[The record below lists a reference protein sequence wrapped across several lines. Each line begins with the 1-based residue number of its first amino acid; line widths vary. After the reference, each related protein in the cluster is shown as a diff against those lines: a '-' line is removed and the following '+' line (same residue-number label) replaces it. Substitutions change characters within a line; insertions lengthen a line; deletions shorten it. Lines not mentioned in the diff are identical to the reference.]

1 MMYNPETNHSIFVEK
16 QIRVPTFT
24 MAYEHSHSYC
34 EIFYLKTGSCVY
46 YINGNMVNLSAG
58 DFFVVPPLVSHYTRY
73 EGQTPCERILVNC
86 HLDALP
92 ESFLRLH
99 EALLKSFS
107 RPVKLILPRNQIP
120 HLENLLDSL
129 IDENN
134 IPGVFSGELLMLYT
148 LELLVLLHRNSIFV
162 YEQLKTHSEFD
173 SDIESVLLYI
183 AQNYAQ
189 NITLENVA
197 ETVSLTPTYL
207 SRKFRTATG
216 MTFKEYLNYVR
227 IKRASQSLLTTDDSI
242 TKIALD
248 CGFNSSN
255 YFKDLFRK
263 ITGISP
269 RAFRKQ
275 AADNSFE
282 YNMPEISYKEKGKY
296 FSPIDHS

>member
-1 MMYNPETNHSIFVEK
+1 
-16 QIRVPTFT
+16 
-24 MAYEHSHSYC
+24 
-34 EIFYLKTGSCVY
+34 
-46 YINGNMVNLSAG
+46 
-58 DFFVVPPLVSHYTRY
+58 
-73 EGQTPCERILVNC
+73 
-86 HLDALP
+86 
-92 ESFLRLH
+92 
-99 EALLKSFS
+99 
-107 RPVKLILPRNQIP
+107 
-120 HLENLLDSL
+120 
-129 IDENN
+129 
-134 IPGVFSGELLMLYT
+134 MLYT